1 MKQNKT
7 SDTNITSHA
16 KVAIIGGGIFGVS
29 LLYHLTKE
37 GWKDIVLLEKGEL
50 TSGSTWHAAGQ
61 CPHFVGSY
69 NLAKVHYHSTE
80 LYKKLEQETG
90 QSTGWHGCGSLRL
103 AYQQED
109 LDWFYYVKGI
119 LDNVGSPAKII
130 STQEITNIHPFIK
143 LDGIIGALHT
153 PEDGHTDPSSTTNA
167 MAIGARNGG
176 AKIYRHNRVI
186 DIKSRPSG
194 EWELITEKG
203 NIICEHVV
211 NAAGSYCPEVGH
223 MVGLKNIPSIN
234 MIHHYLV
241 TEEHPAIKKLK
252 KELPVVRDPH
262 SSCYLR
268 QEGKGLL
275 IGIYEKDAKCWALDG
290 MDWKF
295 NMELLEPELDR
306 LEEHLK
312 KGMDRIPQFRDV
324 GIKKM
329 ICGPITHTPDGNF
342 LAGPAPGLKNFWM
355 FCAASV
361 GIAQGGG
368 AGKYMAQWMTYGDAD
383 INMLEFDPRRYLSW
397 AHKDYA
403 IAKSIDEYK
412 RMYVTPLPNEGLDVG
427 RPIKKTPIYKKLKD
441 QGAIYIDAFGWER
454 PKWFAET
461 GMQEKYSYKRSN
473 AFPYVQKECEA
484 VYNSVGVLDLS
495 TFTKCEISGE
505 GSEAFLNR
513 LCANRIPKKDGSI
526 VLTHMLNAKGR
537 IQSELTITRLPN
549 NLFYVLSST
558 ASEIRDFDW
567 FNRHVSER
575 EKVNIKNVTQDYGV
589 LILVGPKS
597 RTVLSQLTSQNLNNN
612 DFPWLKGKEILINKI
627 PVRALRVN
635 YVGELGWE
643 LHHPMDQ
650 MVSLYDAICEV
661 GKKENIVNFGTYAVN
676 SMRMEKAY
684 RGWGSELTGEISLV
698 EAGMDRFFNL
708 KKKNNFF
715 GAKALQEKVQSG
727 VDIKLVYLD
736 VDADNADAMGN
747 EPIYHKNK
755 IVGVT
760 TSGSYGFRV
769 KKSLAF
775 GYVKSDLMNAGSEL
789 EIAIQGQRRKAKILD
804 SAVYDQDNQK
814 LKA

>member
-1 MKQNKT
+1 MK
-7 SDTNITSHA
+7 SHA
-16 KVAIIGGGIFGVS
+16 QVAIIGGGIMGVS

-37 GWKDIVLLEKGEL
+37 GWSDVVLIEKGEL

-69 NLAKVHYHSTE
+69 NLAKVHFHSTE
-80 LYKKLEQETG
+80 LYKQLEKETG

-103 AYQQED
+103 AYTQKD

-119 LDNVGSPAKII
+119 LNNVGCSAEIV
-130 STQEITNIHPFIK
+130 STQEIPKIHPFIQ
-143 LDGIIGALHT
+143 LDGIIGGLHT
-153 PEDGHTDPSSTTNA
+153 PEDGHTDPTSTTNA
-167 MAIGARNGG
+167 MAKGARNSG
-176 AKIYRHNRVI
+176 AEIYRHNRVTN
-186 DIKSRPSG
+186 IKQLPTD
-194 EWELITEKG
+194 EWELVTEKG

-211 NAAGSYCPEVGH
+211 NAAGSFCPEVGL

-241 TEEHPAIKKLK
+241 TDEHPEIKKLG

-275 IGIYEKDAKCWALDG
+275 IGIYEKNAKCWALDG

-295 NMELLEPELDR
+295 DMELLEPDLDR

-324 GIKKM
+324 GIKRI

-342 LAGPAPGLKNFWM
+342 LAGPAPGLRNFWM

-403 IAKSIDEYK
+403 VAKCTDEYK
-412 RMYVTPLPNEGLDVG
+412 RMYVTPLPNESLEVG
-427 RPIKKTPIYKKLKD
+427 RPIKTTSIYKKLQN
-441 QGAIYIDAFGWER
+441 QGAMYIDAFGWER
-454 PKWFAET
+454 PKWFAKY
-461 GMQEKYSYKRSN
+461 GIQEEYSFKRSN

-484 VYNSVGVLDLS
+484 VQNSVGILDLS
-495 TFTKCEISGE
+495 TFSKYEISGE
-505 GSEAFLNR
+505 HSETFLDR

-526 VLTHMLNAKGR
+526 VLTHMLNEKGR

-567 FNRHVSER
+567 FNFHINKDQ
-575 EKVNIKNVTQDYGV
+575 KVNIKNVTQTYGV
-589 LILVGPKS
+589 LVLVGPQS
-597 RTVLSQLTSQNLNNN
+597 RSVLSQLTNADLSNEH
-612 DFPWLKGKEILINKI
+612 FPWLKGKEISINGI
-627 PVRALRVN
+627 PVRALRIN
-635 YVGELGWE
+635 YLGELGWE
-643 LHHPMDQ
+643 LHHPMNQ
-650 MVSLYDAICEV
+650 MEKLYKGLMDS
-661 GKKENIVNFGTYAVN
+661 GNQYNITNFGTYAVN
-676 SMRMEKAY
+676 SLRIEKAY
-684 RGWGSELTGEISLV
+684 KGWGSELTGEITLV
-698 EAGMDRFFNL
+698 EADMYRFFNL
-708 KKKNNFF
+708 DKKNNFI
-715 GAKALQEKVQSG
+715 GARALKEKLEKG
-727 VDIKLVYLD
+727 IKIKIVYLEIN
-736 VDADNADAMGN
+736 VDDADAMGN
-747 EPIYHKNK
+747 EPVFYQNK
-755 IVGVT
+755 IVGIV
-760 TSGSYGFRV
+760 TSGGFGFRV
-769 KKSLAF
+769 NKSLAF
-775 GYVKSDLMNAGSEL
+775 AYVESNLAEVGREFD
-789 EIAIQGQRRKAKILD
+789 IQIQGQKRKAIVLQD
-804 SAVYDQDNQK
+804 MAYDPDNK
-814 LKA
+814 RLIA

>member
-252 KELPVVRDPH
+252 RELPVVRDPH

-403 IAKSIDEYK
+403 VAKSTDEYK
-412 RMYVTPLPNEGLDVG
+412 RMYVTPLPNEDLDVG
-427 RPIKKTPIYKKLKD
+427 RPIKKTPIYEKLKD
-441 QGAIYIDAFGWER
+441 HGAIYIDKFGWER
-454 PKWFAET
+454 PKWFAKS
-461 GMQEKYSYKRSN
+461 GIQEKYSYKRSN
-473 AFPYVQKECEA
+473 AFPYVRKECEA

-495 TFTKCEISGE
+495 TFAKYEIFGE
-505 GSEAFLNR
+505 DSEAFLNR

-575 EKVNIKNVTQDYGV
+575 EKVNIKNITKDYGV
-589 LILVGPKS
+589 LVLVGPKS

-612 DFPWLKGKEILINKI
+612 YFPWLKGKEILINKI

-650 MVSLYDAICEV
+650 MVSLYDAIYEV

>member
-130 STQEITNIHPFIK
+130 STQEIANIHPFIK

-252 KELPVVRDPH
+252 RELPVVRDPH

-650 MVSLYDAICEV
+650 MVSLYDAIYEV

-747 EPIYHKNK
+747 EPIYYKNK

>member
-252 KELPVVRDPH
+252 RELPVVRDPH

-650 MVSLYDAICEV
+650 MVSLYDAIYEV

-775 GYVKSDLMNAGSEL
+775 AYVKSDLTNAGSEL

>member
-575 EKVNIKNVTQDYGV
+575 EKVNIKNITKDYGV
-589 LILVGPKS
+589 LVLVGPKS

-627 PVRALRVN
+627 PARALRVN

>member
-7 SDTNITSHA
+7 SDTNITSHP

-130 STQEITNIHPFIK
+130 STQEIANIHPFIK

-252 KELPVVRDPH
+252 RELPVVRDPH

-650 MVSLYDAICEV
+650 MVSLYDAIYEV

>member
-153 PEDGHTDPSSTTNA
+153 HEDGHTDPSSTTNA

-252 KELPVVRDPH
+252 RELPVVRDPH

-355 FCAASV
+355 FCASSV

-650 MVSLYDAICEV
+650 MVSLYDAIYEV

>member
-1 MKQNKT
+1 MPEDK
-7 SDTNITSHA
+7 IVSHA
-16 KVAIIGGGIFGVS
+16 KVGIIGGGIMGVS
-29 LLYHLTKE
+29 LLYHLAKE
-37 GWKDIVLLEKGEL
+37 GWKDLVLLEKGEL

-69 NLAKVHYHSTE
+69 NLAKVHHHSTE

-90 QSTGWHGCGSLRL
+90 QATGWHGCGSLRL
-103 AYQQED
+103 AYKQED
-109 LDWFYYVKGI
+109 LEWFHYVKGI

-130 STQEITNIHPFIK
+130 STQEIPKIHPFIK
-143 LDGIIGALHT
+143 SNGIIGALHT

-203 NIICEHVV
+203 IIICEHVV

-234 MIHHYLV
+234 MIHQYLV

-355 FCAASV
+355 FCASSV

-650 MVSLYDAICEV
+650 MVSLYDAIYEV

-747 EPIYHKNK
+747 EPIYYKNK